1 MTMVILTSQE
11 TSRSSHLPFRR
22 ITFPDCMNK
31 ETKDKLE
38 YFKDYYLGKTIIGL
52 VLVFLAVF
60 LIIHFVTRKD
70 VVSGVCPISP
80 DPVNSVAVE
89 SSYFDGFLEQNGYD
103 PRKHT
108 FYVVTDVYLSSELN
122 DDVARTNANMLQNVM
137 MTKSA
142 DIYLAEEEIYS
153 ILAASGYMADIRTV
167 VGEEAFRQLEE
178 DGCVFYYNDVP
189 VGVRVDAENT
199 FISATGWYSEP
210 VVIGVI
216 EDPRSEDISYAFFNL
231 AISQG

>member
-1 MTMVILTSQE
+1 MK
-11 TSRSSHLPFRR
+11 
-22 ITFPDCMNK
+22 K

-38 YFKDYYLGKTIIGL
+38 YFKDYYLGKTVIGL
-52 VLVFLAVF
+52 VLVSLAVF
-60 LIIHFVTRKD
+60 LIVHFVNRKES
-70 VVSGVCPISP
+70 VSGVCPISP
-80 DPVNSVAVE
+80 DPVNSVAVG

-103 PRKHT
+103 PRKNT

-122 DDVARTNANMLQNVM
+122 DDVARTNANMLQNIM

-153 ILAASGYMADIRTV
+153 ILAASGYMADIRSIID
-167 VGEEAFRQLEE
+167 EETFRELDEE
-178 DGCVFYYNDVP
+178 ERIFYFDNVP
-189 VGVRVDAENT
+189 AGVRVDPENP

-216 EDPRSEDISYAFFNL
+216 EAPKSEDLSYAFL
-231 AISQG
+231 DLVLSRE